1 MIKHIALS
9 LSMLCLLQA
18 CGGGDSSGD
27 SGGDKDA
34 GASALTGPASAAP
47 ATAGVGSVSAKFAG
61 GKDARY
67 IRLSLNGQ
75 SLGNA
80 ENAEQ
85 ADNGAMLRLGSNS
98 LSGSHQT
105 VDIAGDAHFA
115 LGRWVK
121 GTISDASDTV
131 KTSTLTGKDEE
142 SHHYIVYKRLEKL
155 PASGQIQCNTVAATA
170 PTAVSD
176 ARAKVGSASGSA
188 TVSFDTNGA
197 KVQGSIQLR
206 AGGETGTTN
215 LATQIQE
222 AASMSVIGLLL
233 GPGAGAGMVLA
244 DQGSDVPSL
253 VVAYRA
259 QLPNGGLYN
268 GVARFTCKKT

>member
-1 MIKHIALS
+1 MMKHIILSLSALS
-9 LSMLCLLQA
+9 LSLLQA
-18 CGGGDSSGD
+18 CGGGD
-27 SGGDKDA
+27 GDKDA
-34 GASALTGPASAAP
+34 GASGSNGPAAAAP
-47 ATAGVGSVSAKFAG
+47 TSAGVGSVSAKFAA

-67 IRLSLNGQ
+67 IRLSLHGQ

-85 ADNGAMLRLGSNS
+85 ADNGAVLRLGSNS

-121 GTISDASDTV
+121 GTITDASDAG

-155 PASGQIQCNTVAATA
+155 PVSGQIQCHTVAATA

-188 TVSFDTNGA
+188 TVSFDDNGA
-197 KVQGSIQLR
+197 KIKGSIELQ
-206 AGGETGTTN
+206 AGGETGTTT
-215 LATQIQE
+215 LDTQIRE

-244 DQGSDVPSL
+244 NQGSDVPAL
-253 VVAYRA
+253 IVAYRG
-259 QLPNGGLYN
+259 QLPGAGLYN
-268 GVARFTCKKT
+268 GVARFACTKS